1 MDVQCELN
9 VNEELRKTGLV
20 SYTAS
25 EETPEMKPL
34 TADGKGK
41 YIVTFDPLDGSSIIG
56 SNFTVGTIVAIWPHD
71 DNLLIGKKGSD

>member
-1 MDVQCELN
+1 
-9 VNEELRKTGLV
+9 
-20 SYTAS
+20 
-25 EETPEMKPL
+25 MKPL

-71 DNLLIGKKGSD
+71 DK

>member
-1 MDVQCELN
+1 LN
-9 VNEELRKTGLV
+9 VNNELKKTGLV

-25 EETPEMKPL
+25 EETPEMKLL
-34 TADGKGK
+34 TEGGK

-56 SNFTVGTIVAIWPHD
+56 SNFCVGTIVAIWPHD